1 MSNISLSI
9 SVPDEMKDIIMQR
22 TKQGYFGT
30 PSEYLRHLVRQD
42 IQKGQDIQQMEN
54 YLNEG
59 VHSGKSRNNP
69 KEIFNKAKKL
79 IATK

>member
-9 SVPDEMKDIIMQR
+9 SIPSEMKEIILQR

-42 IQKGQDIQQMEN
+42 IQKDQDIQQMEN
-54 YLNEG
+54 YLSEG
-59 VHSGKSRNNP
+59 IRSGKSQHSP
-69 KEIFNKAKKL
+69 KEIFEQAKKL
-79 IATK
+79 TL

>member
-9 SVPDEMKDIIMQR
+9 SIPSEMKEIIMQR

-42 IQKGQDIQQMEN
+42 IQKDQDIQQMEN
-54 YLNEG
+54 YLSEG
-59 VHSGKSRNNP
+59 IGSGKSQHSP
-69 KEIFNKAKKL
+69 KEIFEQAKKL
-79 IATK
+79 VL